1 MYFIKKTR
9 ARYSMFSDTYIIKK
23 ALEIAQ
29 QSKYF
34 MKHASIVVK
43 RYQNKW
49 RIVAIGFNEIVFRN
63 AALRKVPKRKDK
75 YVMFNVSISE
85 RGQVRNSKPCSKCA
99 ETLRKAGINC
109 YHTTL

>member
-1 MYFIKKTR
+1 
-9 ARYSMFSDTYIIKK
+9 MFSDTYIIKK

-49 RIVAIGFNEIVFRN
+49 RIVAIGFNEIVSRN
-63 AALRKVPKRKDK
+63 GSLWSIHSEIAALRKVPKRKDK